1 MQELEENTNT
11 LILGDYMEHFFENI
25 VYSLAPVT
33 ISILE
38 IIGIIIILYGSA
50 SALINFAMHKFDL
63 RENRTKIILGEALA
77 LALEFK
83 LGSEIIKTVIVRNLE
98 ELLILGI
105 IVALRVILT
114 FVIHWEV
121 EKADL
126 ACEFNAPENYKKVN
140 RID

>member
-1 MQELEENTNT
+1 
-11 LILGDYMEHFFENI
+11 MEHLLENI
-25 VYSLAPVT
+25 VFMLA
-33 ISILE
+33 SIAIPTLE
-38 IIGIIIILYGSA
+38 IIGIIIILYGSL
-50 SALINFAMHKFDL
+50 SALINFGMHRFDL

-105 IVALRVILT
+105 IVALRVVLT

-126 ACEFNAPENYKKVN
+126 ASEFRTSDDFSGK
-140 RID
+140 